1 MQNPHEITHDPLTK
15 KRSTK
20 SQMESKQFPL
30 SSHPHSPLPLGSEI
44 WDFYIVTE
52 IEIRIRNLI
61 LMRILISIRVFSQI
75 KHLLRVECVASTK
88 VAPVEERGVC
98 VCV

>member
-1 MQNPHEITHDPLTK
+1 M
-15 KRSTK
+15 
-20 SQMESKQFPL
+20 
-30 SSHPHSPLPLGSEI
+30 
-44 WDFYIVTE
+44 TE

-98 VCV
+98 VCVCSGEE